1 MGSSLRSR
9 GMQMEEEK
17 PEEDGNVRHEK
28 QGYRYQH
35 WRSADSEQRPLKG
48 TCSCSTFKR
57 ADWRRL
63 RMPFSDYFLRL
74 RTRNELVLG
83 CEASFVLLLL
93 QLLLLWG
100 AIRDQRSIPC

>member
-1 MGSSLRSR
+1 MGSSLQSR

-28 QGYRYQH
+28 QGCRYRH
-35 WRSADSEQRPLKG
+35 WRSADLEQRPLKG

-63 RMPFSDYFLRL
+63 RMPFSDYFLRI
-74 RTRNELVLG
+74 RSELVLG
-83 CEASFVLLLL
+83 YEASFVLLP
-93 QLLLLWG
+93 LLLWG
-100 AIRDQRSIPC
+100 AIRDQRPIPC